1 MGALSFSR
9 ALALAA
15 IGLVVLLTLLAV
27 TNNHALMDFVI
38 RLASLAIFAT
48 SLNLLAGYG
57 GMVSFGHGMFY
68 GFGAYCFALTMQ
80 RAGVS
85 IPVAILATLVGSGLL
100 AAVVGV
106 ICVRLK
112 EIYFSFVTLA
122 FQMLIHAIILAAMP
136 LTGGD
141 QGLRG
146 GVPRPPFL
154 GLDLSNQK
162 QLCMFSAF
170 LLIVC
175 LLAMHHIISS
185 PFGAT
190 LRMIRDNAGR
200 AAYLGV
206 AVDRVRLKA
215 FVLAAVFASVGGLL
229 QALFVS
235 GAYPDFAYWTMSGE
249 GIFVI
254 MLGGTTTFL
263 GPLLG
268 SVLMLLLN
276 DTVSRFTEYH
286 GLALGSVI
294 LVVALGLKKGV
305 GDFVIDWF
313 SGRAEAATSARE
325 KATEAAS

>member
-1 MGALSFSR
+1 MGGLSFLRSLIVAAVALIVLMGAL
-9 ALALAA
+9 ALTSSNAA
-15 IGLVVLLTLLAV
+15 
-27 TNNHALMDFVI
+27 MDFAI

-80 RAGVS
+80 RTGVS
-85 IPVAILATLVGSGLL
+85 IPVAILATVVG
-100 AAVVGV
+100 AAVLAGVVGA
-106 ICVRLK
+106 ICVRLR
-112 EIYFSFVTLA
+112 EVYFSFVTLA
-122 FQMLIHAIILAAMP
+122 FQMLIHAVILAAMP

-154 GLDLSNQK
+154 GIDLSNQK
-162 QLCMFSAF
+162 QLCLFSAF
-170 LLIVC
+170 LLVVC
-175 LLAMHHIISS
+175 LFAMHHIVRS

-190 LRMIRDNAGR
+190 LRMIRDNADR
-200 AAYLGV
+200 AAYLGIP
-206 AVDRVRLKA
+206 VDRVRLKA
-215 FVLAAVFASVGGLL
+215 FVLAGVFASIGGLI

-263 GPLLG
+263 GPTLG

-276 DTVSRFTEYH
+276 DVVSRFTEYH
-286 GLALGSVI
+286 GLALGAVI
-294 LVVALGLKKGV
+294 LFAALGLKKGL
-305 GDFVIDWF
+305 GDFVVDKL
-313 SGRAEAATSARE
+313 AARRISA
-325 KATEAAS
+325 KGKPA

>member
-1 MGALSFSR
+1 MGALSVSR
-9 ALALAA
+9 ALGIAAVALV
-15 IGLVVLLTLLAV
+15 LVFALLAV
-27 TNNHALMDFVI
+27 SSSHALMDFVI

-85 IPVAILATLVGSGLL
+85 IPVAILATLVGAALL
-100 AAVVGV
+100 ATVVGV

-170 LLIVC
+170 LLVAC
-175 LLAMHHIISS
+175 LFAMHHIVAS

-190 LRMIRDNAGR
+190 LRMIRDNADR

-215 FVLAAVFASVGGLL
+215 FVLAAIFASVGGLL

-276 DTVSRFTEYH
+276 DFVSRFTEYH

-313 SGRAEAATSARE
+313 SGRAEAAEAARE

>member
-1 MGALSFSR
+1 MSALSFSR
-9 ALALAA
+9 ALIVAAVALAA
-15 IGLVVLLTLLAV
+15 ALALIA
-27 TNNHALMDFVI
+27 TTSSHATMDFVI

-68 GFGAYCFALTMQ
+68 GFGAYCFALMMQ
-80 RAGVS
+80 RTGVG
-85 IPVAILATLVGSGLL
+85 IPVAVLATLVGAALL
-100 AAVVGV
+100 AGV
-106 ICVRLK
+106 IGAICVRLK
-112 EIYFSFVTLA
+112 EVYFSFVTLA

-154 GLDLSNQK
+154 GIDLSNQK
-162 QLCMFSAF
+162 QLCMFSAV
-170 LLIVC
+170 LLVAC
-175 LLAMHHIISS
+175 LLAMHHIVSS

-190 LRMIRDNAGR
+190 LRMIRDNAER

-215 FVLAAVFASVGGLL
+215 FVLAGMFASVGGLI

-254 MLGGTTTFL
+254 MLGGMTSFL
-263 GPLLG
+263 GPTLG

-276 DTVSRFTEYH
+276 DVISRFTEYH
-286 GLALGSVI
+286 GLALGAVI
-294 LVVALGLKKGV
+294 LIAALGLKKGL
-305 GDFVIDWF
+305 GDFVVE
-313 SGRAEAATSARE
+313 RLSARKGAAPKE
-325 KATEAAS
+325 KRA

>member
-1 MGALSFSR
+1 MRALSFSR

-15 IGLVVLLTLLAV
+15 IVLGLLFALLSTTA
-27 TNNHALMDFVI
+27 NHALMDFVI

-68 GFGAYCFALTMQ
+68 GFGAYFFALTMQ

-85 IPVAILATLVGSGLL
+85 IPVAIVASILGSALL
-100 AAVVGV
+100 AAIVGV

-122 FQMLIHAIILAAMP
+122 FQMLIHATILAAMP

-154 GLDLSNQK
+154 GLNLSNQK

-175 LLAMHHIISS
+175 LFAMHHVVSS

-190 LRMIRDNAGR
+190 LRMTRDNADR
-200 AAYLGV
+200 AAYLGI

-215 FVLAAVFASVGGLL
+215 FIIAAVFASIGGLL

-235 GAYPDFAYWTMSGE
+235 GAYPDFAYWTVSGE

-276 DTVSRFTEYH
+276 DFVSRFTEYH

-294 LVVALGLKKGV
+294 LVVALGLRKGV
-305 GDFVIDWF
+305 GDFVVDWL
-313 SGRAEAATSARE
+313 SARSE
-325 KATEAAS
+325 ADASERTKTTEAAS

>member
-1 MGALSFSR
+1 MNAVSLLRS
-9 ALALAA
+9 LALAA
-15 IGLVVLLTLLAV
+15 VALVVLFAILA
-27 TNNHALMDFVI
+27 TTSSSATIDFVI
-38 RLASLAIFAT
+38 RLSSLAIFAT

-68 GFGAYCFALTMQ
+68 GFGAYCYALTMQ

-85 IPVAILATLVGSGLL
+85 IPVAIAGTIVAT
-100 AAVVGV
+100 AAVSALIGA

-112 EIYFSFVTLA
+112 EVYFSFVTLA

-154 GLDLSNQK
+154 GIDLANQK

-175 LLAMHHIISS
+175 LFAMHHIVSS

-190 LRMIRDNAGR
+190 LRMIRDNAER
-200 AAYLGV
+200 AAYLGI
-206 AVDRVRLKA
+206 AVNRVRLKA
-215 FVLAAVFASVGGLL
+215 FVLAAVFASVGGLI

-235 GAYPDFAYWTMSGE
+235 GAYPDFAYWTTSGE

-254 MLGGTTTFL
+254 MLGGMTTFL
-263 GPLLG
+263 GPMLG
-268 SVLMLLLN
+268 AIIMLLLN
-276 DTVSRFTEYH
+276 DVISRVTEYH
-286 GLALGSVI
+286 GLALGAVI
-294 LVVALGLKKGV
+294 LLAALGFKKGV
-305 GDFVIDWF
+305 GDFVVEF
-313 SGRAEAATSARE
+313 FEARRH
-325 KATEAAS
+325 ASRKVET